1 MCVYVDDLVVGSEI
15 IPLTSIPLKK
25 ETSSIIYISKKRK
38 LKSNI
43 GQPSQGQTAI
53 INTMQHSSQTPG

>member
-15 IPLTSIPLKK
+15 IPLTSIALKK

-43 GQPSQGQTAI
+43 GQPSQG
-53 INTMQHSSQTPG
+53 